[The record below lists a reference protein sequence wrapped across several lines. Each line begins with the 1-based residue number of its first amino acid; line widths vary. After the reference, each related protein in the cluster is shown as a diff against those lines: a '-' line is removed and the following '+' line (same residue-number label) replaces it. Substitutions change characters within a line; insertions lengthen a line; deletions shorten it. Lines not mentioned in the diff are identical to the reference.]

1 MFSDYPI
8 DAAMLRL
15 DDFKSVINTQ
25 LGNNTIHSSL
35 TSA

>member
-15 DDFKSVINTQ
+15 DDFKSVINTLLAADVEQ
-25 LGNNTIHSSL
+25 
-35 TSA
+35 